1 MFLSPS
7 KCNIYRAHDPAYY
20 ESVPRHTAQVNIH
33 SSGKDSVKQKSVSH
47 NGNIQSSLR
56 LGLLHGK
63 GVFNS
68 TACEDSS
75 PDLTC
80 ALSCIADNGRASCME
95 TSINPAVTAL
105 RATGFGKCES
115 PVKIFARM
123 KAKVSNHNTPFKST
137 VVHEDRMPRH
147 RILRDDMDF
156 NMMEIEQNPSS
167 VDDTDAFTLSPP
179 NSPGE
184 SPTSEGN
191 DCESD
196 AGFHGGHGNVK
207 VMGRSTPAERSDSVE
222 PVVADASADESPTAC
237 GSSKSE
243 CTPNGCFVLL
253 EKLAVMQSPAKI
265 FALMKK
271 EERRPLKPNVLYQ
284 TSEKQ
289 ENVKAIEPFMEL
301 PMDETHIHNSVDVA
315 CSDRSVFAGQRE
327 NVRKTPL
334 PRLAKG
340 KRGVLSSQACAPAQ
354 LDDSVL
360 LGSPRL
366 AIPQKQR
373 VNSDLESNSE
383 NQDPRMIEGIQLK
396 NWILKLSDSKLFV
409 DGQRVDNKTPWHSN
423 SIVERIAS
431 NVLKTVSGS
440 TYILVGNMSTKLQS
454 GLPQWFLKKFL
465 FGFPQMWKQYLNTYL
480 KESKGLNH
488 NESQESF
495 KPSKRKKLPLK
506 VTKPEKPVTPKF
518 TYETPPERSRGDS
531 QKLSRSG
538 RVIKPPLEYWRGGR
552 VVVDKDLNVTVLE
565 DYSIVQAPM
574 NSEAQEKPRQK
585 RGKKQSIVTLKET
598 CPSMSSQ
605 DEKETKLIRKAKP
618 YRRPR
623 WQTDETPSQKQKNS
637 TFVMPQTQGQHPN
650 ERIQQGALRRSS
662 RRSASASPPTDGTDT
677 DTPAFQNDGEGQTQ
691 RRRRHGRP
699 PNRQVAVWSD
709 QTDTDTQAVHME
721 GEFQTKRRRPGRT
734 PRHQSAICSD
744 STDTDAQAV
753 HKDGEGQAK
762 PRRQVRPPKQLLL
775 NTEEP
780 VRRSSRSR
788 SKTRSSSVTSPSP
801 SDTEQQVMG
810 PPKSRARRGRRK
822 NKLPAADDSAADISN
837 EDFMPDRG
845 SVKQKRK
852 PKGKKGTKTD
862 NTEEVDDSQW
872 TDQEKQKLHK
882 AISSL
887 PKYSPT
893 FWVNVALEVGTRSP
907 EECQEQYSAQQQNSH
922 TKSRQKK
929 QPKPIEEPVKEMPQ
943 ITAKAGTL
951 RRKQQI
957 RNVLD
962 HIPKDDH
969 DDIFT
974 SSPMQKRLKK
984 LPTFS
989 DCGDGDPLGQLAN
1002 PQTPSSSSNMFVGVK
1017 TPKCLHISPGMFP
1030 SIDRNDNDKY
1040 VFHFQN
1046 KMKKGKGRGT
1056 QANTKSDKNCAPSP
1070 SVKQTEKTRVA
1081 EDDSFVVWEMFS
1093 QKEAPSL
1100 PNEESEEEDY
1110 YFSDA

>member
-20 ESVPRHTAQVNIH
+20 ESVPRHTAQVNMYTP
-33 SSGKDSVKQKSVSH
+33 GKDSAKQKSVSH
-47 NGNIQSSLR
+47 NGNRQSSLR
-56 LGLLHGK
+56 MGLLHGK

-68 TACEDSS
+68 TACEDAS

-80 ALSCIADNGRASCME
+80 GLSCIVDNGRASCLE
-95 TSINPAVTAL
+95 TSIHPAVTAL
-105 RATGFGKCES
+105 RETGVNKCES

-137 VVHEDRMPRH
+137 VVHEDRVPTH
-147 RILRDDMDF
+147 RILRDEMNF
-156 NMMEIEQNPSS
+156 NMMEIEQYPPS

-184 SPTSEGN
+184 SSASEVN
-191 DCESD
+191 NCESD
-196 AGFHGGHGNVK
+196 AGFHRGHENVK
-207 VMGRSTPAERSDSVE
+207 VMSRSTPAESSDSVE
-222 PVVADASADESPTAC
+222 PVVADATVDESPAASR
-237 GSSKSE
+237 SSKSK
-243 CTPNGCFVLL
+243 CTPNGCYVLL
-253 EKLAVMQSPAKI
+253 DKLAIMQSPAKI

-271 EERRPLKPNVLYQ
+271 EERRPLKTNGLNQ
-284 TSEKQ
+284 TSKNK

-301 PMDETHIHNSVDVA
+301 PMDETHIHNRVDVA
-315 CSDRSVFAGQRE
+315 CSDRPVFASQRE
-327 NVRKTPL
+327 NISNTPL
-334 PRLAKG
+334 PKFAKG
-340 KRGVLSSQACAPAQ
+340 QRRVFSTQACAPAPAQ
-354 LDDSVL
+354 CLDDSVL

-366 AIPQKQR
+366 AIPQKQS
-373 VNSDLESNSE
+373 VNSELQSNSE

-396 NWILKLSDSKLFV
+396 HWVLKLSDSKLFV

-440 TYILVGNMSTKLQS
+440 TYILVGKMSTKLPS
-454 GLPQWFLKKFL
+454 GLPKWFLKKFL
-465 FGFPQMWKQYLNTYL
+465 YGFPQMWKQYLNTYL
-480 KESKGLNH
+480 TESKGLSH
-488 NESQESF
+488 NESQENF
-495 KPSKRKKLPLK
+495 KPSKQKKLPRK
-506 VTKPEKPVTPKF
+506 ETKPEKLVTPKL
-518 TYETPPERSRGDS
+518 TYMTPPESSRGDS

-538 RVIKPPLEYWRGGR
+538 RLIKPPLEYWKGGR

-565 DYSIVQAPM
+565 DYSIVQTPT
-574 NSEAQEKPRQK
+574 NRESQEKPRQK
-585 RGKKQSIVTLKET
+585 QSTKKSIVTLKET

-605 DEKETKLIRKAKP
+605 DERETRLIRKAKP
-618 YRRPR
+618 YQRPG
-623 WQTDETPSQKQKNS
+623 WQTDKTPSQTQENS
-637 TFVMPQTQGQHPN
+637 TFVVPQT
-650 ERIQQGALRRSS
+650 RAAS
-662 RRSASASPPTDGTDT
+662 RRSASASPPTDDTDT
-677 DTPAFQNDGEGQTQ
+677 DTPGFRNSGEGQTK
-691 RRRRHGRP
+691 RRRPGRP
-699 PNRQVAVWSD
+699 PNHHSAIRSD

-721 GEFQTKRRRPGRT
+721 SEFQTKRRRPGR
-734 PRHQSAICSD
+734 PPKHQSAIWSE
-744 STDTDAQAV
+744 STDTDTQAV
-753 HKDGEGQAK
+753 HKEGEGRAK
-762 PRRQVRPPKQLLL
+762 PRRTGRSTKQFLL
-775 NTEEP
+775 NTDQP
-780 VRRSSRSR
+780 VRQSSLTRSNRRSSSAA
-788 SKTRSSSVTSPSP
+788 SQSPSE
-801 SDTEQQVMG
+801 TEQQVMG

-822 NKLPAADDSAADISN
+822 NKPPAADDSAADISN
-837 EDFMPDRG
+837 EDFVSDRD
-845 SVKQKRK
+845 SVTRKRK
-852 PKGKKGTKTD
+852 PKGKMGSKKD
-862 NTEEVDDSQW
+862 NTEEVNDNKW
-872 TDQEKQKLHK
+872 TDQEMQKLHK
-882 AISSL
+882 AINSL

-922 TKSRQKK
+922 TRSRQKK
-929 QPKPIEEPVKEMPQ
+929 QPQTIEEPAKEMPQ

-957 RNVLD
+957 RDVLD

-969 DDIFT
+969 DDIFS

-1002 PQTPSSSSNMFVGVK
+1002 PQTPSSSSMFVGVK

-1030 SIDRNDNDKY
+1030 SINRNDNDKY

-1056 QANTKSDKNCAPSP
+1056 KAKTQSDKNCSPSP
-1070 SVKQTEKTRVA
+1070 SVKRTEKTRVA

-1093 QKEAPSL
+1093 QKDAPSL
-1100 PNEESEEEDY
+1100 PNEESEEDY